1 MGEIVEIRAPT
12 EQTEGTRSQVLR
24 WLRSVGEAVEVNEPL
39 LELETDKVTIEIP
52 APASG
57 LLREIVRK
65 EQQDVS
71 PGELLGQ
78 LEIAVAR
85 PGRADAKE
93 AVRNVAVARGPAERI
108 RLSPAVRR
116 LLKEHR
122 IDASAIQGTGRD
134 GRITAQDITRHV
146 TARQP
151 PAAASPAATAPTPAA
166 QSAEFGG
173 SVQRV
178 PHSAL
183 RQRIAEHMV
192 RSLLQTAPHV
202 TTVFE
207 ADLSAV
213 IAHRARYRESFERQ
227 GGPLTFTPY
236 FVAAAITAIRAVPEA
251 NARWTEQALE
261 LYEDINVGIATALGR
276 EGLIVPV
283 LKDAQ
288 TLNLLGIA
296 RGVAELIRKAREG
309 ALAPTDVQGGTF
321 TISNHGVS
329 GSLIATPI
337 VINQPQSAI
346 LGIGK
351 LEKRVI
357 VKEIEGADHILIRPM
372 CYVTLTIDHRVM
384 DGFTANRFL
393 QVFTE
398 SLERWP
404 IDP

>member
-65 EQQDVS
+65 EQQDVG

-85 PGRADAKE
+85 PARADAP
-93 AVRNVAVARGPAERI
+93 APAQAHAVARERTEKR

-116 LLKEHR
+116 LLKEHG
-122 IDASAIQGTGRD
+122 IDAAAIHGTGRD
-134 GRITAQDITRHV
+134 GRITAQDVTRHV
-146 TARQP
+146 TATHAPAAVR
-151 PAAASPAATAPTPAA
+151 PAAAPAPAAR
-166 QSAEFGG
+166 SVELGG

-213 IAHRARYRESFERQ
+213 IAHRARHRESFERQ

-236 FVAAAITAIRAVPEA
+236 FVAAAIAAIRAVPEA

-283 LKDAQ
+283 LKGAQ

-296 RGVAELIRKAREG
+296 RGVAGLIRKAREG

>member
-65 EQQDVS
+65 EQQEVG

-78 LEIAVAR
+78 LEITVAR
-85 PGRADAKE
+85 PGRADAP
-93 AVRNVAVARGPAERI
+93 APARPRAVARESGEKR

-116 LLKEHR
+116 LLKEHG
-122 IDASAIQGTGRD
+122 IDAAAIQGTGRD
-134 GRITAQDITRHV
+134 GRITAQDVTRHV
-146 TARQP
+146 TATQP
-151 PAAASPAATAPTPAA
+151 PAAASPAAMARTPAA

-183 RQRIAEHMV
+183 RRRVAEHMV

-207 ADLSAV
+207 ADLSGV
-213 IAHRARYRESFERQ
+213 IAHRARHRESFERQ
-227 GGPLTFTPY
+227 GAPLTFTPY
-236 FVAAAITAIRAVPEA
+236 FVAAAVAAIRAVPEA

-283 LKDAQ
+283 LKGAQ

-296 RGVAELIRKAREG
+296 RGVAELVRKAREG
-309 ALAPTDVQGGTF
+309 ALAPSDVQGGTF

-398 SLERWP
+398 MLEHWP
-404 IDP
+404 SES